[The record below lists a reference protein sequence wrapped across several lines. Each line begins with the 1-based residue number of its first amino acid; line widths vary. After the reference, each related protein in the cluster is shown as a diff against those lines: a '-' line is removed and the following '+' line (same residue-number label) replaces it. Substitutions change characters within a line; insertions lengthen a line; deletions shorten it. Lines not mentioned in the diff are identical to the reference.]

1 MGLLKVAGASQL
13 LMLAAAAAQAP
24 TLPAQQRQPRPS
36 GSVDSQ
42 LAGQQQQQAQSA
54 GLGSAATAAAAAAGK
69 HAKVSEQL
77 LKAVAL
83 LPDKV
88 RLSFANIWVELLQLL
103 WVWHVHPAVHM
114 LYFLPA
120 TQPLALHLLL
130 LPIICLQVKVG
141 FAGIKLM
148 QPAAADASMQA
159 LLGLPLLTGSVGA
172 ITMGASS
179 CPRPAAVRTGEKL
192 LSLSLAVGPVQLST
206 AAGVKATS
214 SSSGQADSS
223 RQSVAEFSIKGITA
237 AVDVMRAVEGAGGS
251 SEPPGKRGPLHAGLQ
266 QRQQRQQ
273 LKVVCSCQ
281 VLEQI
286 QLQLHA
292 HQVPDFVHS
301 VQLLQRSLQEL
312 KQRRQEAAA
321 AAETAAAAALKP
333 SPEEQERLLPRM
345 GSLSPTLSLSA
356 LPRPDT
362 PTLGTPTSNTPH
374 SSMQSPSVAAE
385 APAAAG
391 GPTSSQL
398 DSAAAATPASP
409 LAVAMQQRLS
419 SFMKGGSTAGD
430 SSLLLEVAAAAGA
443 GVSVGVMD
451 SSAAVITW
459 LTIKQLDASGSL
471 EWLPAATASTS
482 FSFGRKQEV
491 AAPTADA
498 VQLAAVAKLQQLAVR
513 VAASNAAAAG
523 ARQAMHQLLLLD
535 AVELR
540 AGSSD
545 STSTSTTDNAAAAAL
560 GPAAPLALDLTVLAG
575 QLALAPSSECLQPLL
590 QLAQQ
595 AYFVPSKQRSI
606 ARLQPAFSS
615 GVWSIPA
622 SPSKPKK
629 KSSKPK
635 AVVVAA
641 VDVVLQSMA
650 LTYAAALPV
659 VAEYA
664 KPAAV
669 EATFKGVKSQLRV
682 ALGPL
687 QLSMQ
692 PQQQQLAASLQR
704 LQFGYETSGPIS
716 PSLPAHQSVEL
727 LSMQG
732 VEFRRYLRPNLQ
744 LLKVATQQIRSDVHI
759 DAALAAAGMADEALQ
774 LLAACAQQLQARHA
788 AAMQAAAAQA
798 AAQAGLLAAAAAAAG
813 NISTPAAA
821 PLPINPVER
830 LDSFSFLAAG
840 DLPSPVTPAPQDS
853 AGSPLKLASS
863 VGEVQQQFGGLPPM
877 SRSSCSGAL
886 PPQQQQQKPVLALEA
901 RLQDVAVQLSVCD
914 RDALQVQLELVKYSS
929 VLEQAVLEKLR
940 FSINE
945 RSVVQ
950 IPHLAL
956 HQLPGWLP
964 PGAAAA
970 AAACSMQRSSS
981 PLFGSSLD
989 AAAGQPPSHMQQ
1001 QQYDCGA
1008 STESIRYFDDGGV
1021 QSWQSIDDPVPSA
1034 SLGSRRP
1041 ANLKDPALYNRQAAR
1056 QQAARERCK
1065 VPAEAAAL
1073 NTSSS
1078 SSNASSSSSN
1088 ASSGISFGRS
1098 NDGAAAAGSSAAAAA
1113 GALLGFEVYAERVL
1127 LGIPHDE
1134 APGRIIV
1141 VCETWAKAVKPVSA
1155 ALCR

>member
-1 MGLLKVAGASQL
+1 VLP
-13 LMLAAAAAQAP
+13 AAQQ
-24 TLPAQQRQPRPS
+24 LVSHPS
-36 GSVDSQ
+36 VGCHF
-42 LAGQQQQQAQSA
+42 G
-54 GLGSAATAAAAAAGK
+54 
-69 HAKVSEQL
+69 
-77 LKAVAL
+77 
-83 LPDKV
+83 
-88 RLSFANIWVELLQLL
+88 
-103 WVWHVHPAVHM
+103 
-114 LYFLPA
+114 
-120 TQPLALHLLL
+120 
-130 LPIICLQVKVG
+130 LQVKVG
-141 FAGIKLM
+141 FAGLKIM
-148 QPAAADASMQA
+148 PPAAAAGASTQA

-172 ITMGASS
+172 ISMGASS
-179 CPRPAAVRTGEKL
+179 CPKPAAVRTGEKL
-192 LSLSLAVGPVQLST
+192 LSLSLALGPVQLST
-206 AAGVKATS
+206 AAGAKANS

-223 RQSVAEFSIKGITA
+223 RQGAAEFSIKGITA
-237 AVDVMRAVEGAGGS
+237 AVDLMRAVEGAGSS
-251 SEPPGKRGPLHAGLQ
+251 SEAPGKRGPLHAGLQ

-273 LKVVCSCQ
+273 LKAVCSCQ
-281 VLEQI
+281 VLEQV

-301 VQLLQRSLQEL
+301 VQLLQHSLQEL
-312 KQRRQEAAA
+312 NQRRQEAAA
-321 AAETAAAAALKP
+321 AAETAAAAAAKP

-345 GSLSPTLSLSA
+345 GSLSPTVSLSA

-374 SSMQSPSVAAE
+374 SSTQQLAGMQSPSVAAE

-391 GPTSSQL
+391 APTNSQL
-398 DSAAAATPASP
+398 DSAAAAAKPASP

-430 SSLLLEVAAAAGA
+430 SSLLLEVTAAAGA
-443 GVSVGVMD
+443 GVSVEVMD
-451 SSAAVITW
+451 SNAAVITW
-459 LTIKQLDASGSL
+459 LTIKQLDASGTL
-471 EWLPAATASTS
+471 ERLPAAPTSTS

-491 AAPTADA
+491 AAPAAD
-498 VQLAAVAKLQQLAVR
+498 VIQLGAVAKLQQLAVR
-513 VAASNAAAAG
+513 VAASSAAAAG
-523 ARQAMHQLLLLD
+523 ARQAMHQLLLD

-545 STSTSTTDNAAAAAL
+545 SSNASTTDNTAAAVS
-560 GPAAPLALDLTVLAG
+560 PAAPLALDLTVLAG
-575 QLALAPSSECLQPLL
+575 QLAVAPSSECLQPLL

-606 ARLQPAFSS
+606 PRLQPAFSS
-615 GVWSIPA
+615 GVWSLPA

-629 KSSKPK
+629 KSGKPK

-650 LTYAAALPV
+650 LTYTAALPIV
-659 VAEYA
+659 TEYA
-664 KPAAV
+664 KPAAA
-669 EATFKGVKSQLRV
+669 EATFRGVKSQLRV

-704 LQFGYETSGPIS
+704 LQVGYQTSGPIS

-774 LLAACAQQLQARHA
+774 LLVACAQQLQARHA

-813 NISTPAAA
+813 NIGTPAAA

-840 DLPSPVTPAPQDS
+840 DLPSPVTPVARDA
-853 AGSPLKLASS
+853 AGSPLKPASS
-863 VGEVQQQFGGLPPM
+863 VGEVQQQFGGLPPV
-877 SRSSCSGAL
+877 SRSSINGAL
-886 PPQQQQQKPVLALEA
+886 PPQQQQQKPILALEA

-981 PLFGSSLD
+981 PLCGSSLD
-989 AAAGQPPSHMQQ
+989 AATGPPPSHMQQ
-1001 QQYDCGA
+1001 QQQYDCSA

-1041 ANLKDPALYNRQAAR
+1041 ANLKDPALYQRQAAR

-1065 VPAEAAAL
+1065 VPAEAAAP

-1078 SSNASSSSSN
+1078 
-1088 ASSGISFGRS
+1088 SSGISFGRS
-1098 NDGAAAAGSSAAAAA
+1098 SDVAAAASSSAATAA
-1113 GALLGFEVYAERVL
+1113 GALLGLEVYAERIL

-1155 ALCR
+1155 ALQMKENWRCIRWTISSTASKLLCHCLLPSDCTWCSGQTAPVS

>member
-1 MGLLKVAGASQL
+1 VSQL
-13 LMLAAAAAQAP
+13 LLPAAQP
-24 TLPAQQRQPRPS
+24 
-36 GSVDSQ
+36 V
-42 LAGQQQQQAQSA
+42 
-54 GLGSAATAAAAAAGK
+54 
-69 HAKVSEQL
+69 V
-77 LKAVAL
+77 
-83 LPDKV
+83 
-88 RLSFANIWVELLQLL
+88 
-103 WVWHVHPAVHM
+103 
-114 LYFLPA
+114 
-120 TQPLALHLLL
+120 LHFSLV
-130 LPIICLQVKVG
+130 ICFGLQVKVG
-141 FAGIKLM
+141 FAGLKLM
-148 QPAAADASMQA
+148 PPAAAAAADASTQA

-172 ITMGASS
+172 ISMGASS
-179 CPRPAAVRTGEKL
+179 CPKPAAVRTGEKL

-206 AAGVKATS
+206 AAEAKANS
-214 SSSGQADSS
+214 SSSGQADGS
-223 RQSVAEFSIKGITA
+223 RQQAAEFSIKGITA
-237 AVDVMRAVEGAGGS
+237 AVDLMRAVEDAGS
-251 SEPPGKRGPLHAGLQ
+251 SSEASAKPGPLHAGLQ

-273 LKVVCSCQ
+273 LKAACNCQ
-281 VLEQI
+281 VLEQV

-301 VQLLQRSLQEL
+301 VQLLQHSLQEL

-321 AAETAAAAALKP
+321 AAETAAAAASKP
-333 SPEEQERLLPRM
+333 SPEEQERQLPRM
-345 GSLSPTLSLSA
+345 GSLSPTVSLSA

-374 SSMQSPSVAAE
+374 SSTQQLAGMQSPSVAAE

-391 GPTSSQL
+391 APTNGQL
-398 DSAAAATPASP
+398 DSAAAAAATPASP

-419 SFMKGGSTAGD
+419 SFMKGGSAAGD
-430 SSLLLEVAAAAGA
+430 SSLLLEVTAAAGA
-443 GVSVGVMD
+443 GVSVEVMD

-459 LTIKQLDASGSL
+459 LTIKQLDASGTL

-491 AAPTADA
+491 AAPAADA
-498 VQLAAVAKLQQLAVR
+498 IQLAAVAKLQQLAIR
-513 VAASNAAAAG
+513 VAASSAAAAG

-545 STSTSTTDNAAAAAL
+545 SSSTSTTDNSAAAVS
-560 GPAAPLALDLTVLAG
+560 PAAPLALELTVLAG

-595 AYFVPSKQRSI
+595 AYFIPSKQRSI

-615 GVWSIPA
+615 GVWSVPA
-622 SPSKPKK
+622 SPSKLKK

-635 AVVVAA
+635 TVAVAA
-641 VDVVLQSMA
+641 VDVVLQSTA
-650 LTYAAALPV
+650 LTYTAALPV
-659 VAEYA
+659 VTEYA
-664 KPAAV
+664 KPAAA

-704 LQFGYETSGPIS
+704 LQVGYETSGPIS

-732 VEFRRYLRPNLQ
+732 VEFRCYLRPNLQ

-774 LLAACAQQLQARHA
+774 LLVACAQQLQARHA

-813 NISTPAAA
+813 NIGTPAAA
-821 PLPINPVER
+821 PLPMNPVER

-840 DLPSPVTPAPQDS
+840 DLPSPVTPVARDS

-877 SRSSCSGAL
+877 SRSSISGAV
-886 PPQQQQQKPVLALEA
+886 PPQQQQQKPILALEA

-981 PLFGSSLD
+981 PLCGSSLD
-989 AAAGQPPSHMQQ
+989 AAAAQPPSHMQQ
-1001 QQYDCGA
+1001 QQYDCSA

-1041 ANLKDPALYNRQAAR
+1041 ANLKDPALYQRQAAR

-1065 VPAEAAAL
+1065 VPTKAAAP
-1073 NTSSS
+1073 NTSS
-1078 SSNASSSSSN
+1078 
-1088 ASSGISFGRS
+1088 SSGISFGRS
-1098 NDGAAAAGSSAAAAA
+1098 NDGAAAASSSAATAA
-1113 GALLGFEVYAERVL
+1113 GALLGLEVYAERIL

-1155 ALCR
+1155 ALQMKEKWLCIWWTISSTASKLLCHCLLPSNCTWCSGQSAPIS

>member
-1 MGLLKVAGASQL
+1 MCYVAVESQS
-13 LMLAAAAAQAP
+13 P
-24 TLPAQQRQPRPS
+24 
-36 GSVDSQ
+36 
-42 LAGQQQQQAQSA
+42 
-54 GLGSAATAAAAAAGK
+54 
-69 HAKVSEQL
+69 
-77 LKAVAL
+77 
-83 LPDKV
+83 
-88 RLSFANIWVELLQLL
+88 
-103 WVWHVHPAVHM
+103 
-114 LYFLPA
+114 
-120 TQPLALHLLL
+120 ALHHPLFTFVCGVQIKL
-130 LPIICLQVKVG
+130 G
-141 FAGIKLM
+141 FAGLKLM
-148 QPAAADASMQA
+148 PPAAAADAGMQA
-159 LLGLPLLTGSVGA
+159 LLGLPLLSGSVGA
-172 ITMGASS
+172 ISMGASS

-192 LSLSLAVGPVQLST
+192 LSLSLAVGPVQL
-206 AAGVKATS
+206 AAGGAKANSS

-223 RQSVAEFSIKGITA
+223 RQQAAEFSIKGINA
-237 AVDVMRAVEGAGGS
+237 AVDVLRAVEGAGSS
-251 SEPPGKRGPLHAGLQ
+251 SETPGKRGPLHAGLQ

-273 LKVVCSCQ
+273 LKAVCSCQ
-281 VLEQI
+281 VLEQV
-286 QLQLHA
+286 QVQLHA
-292 HQVPDFVHS
+292 HQVPGFVHS
-301 VQLLQRSLQEL
+301 VQLLQHSLQEL
-312 KQRRQEAAA
+312 KQRRQEAATA
-321 AAETAAAAALKP
+321 AATAAAAAAKP
-333 SPEEQERLLPRM
+333 SSEEQERLLPRM
-345 GSLSPTLSLSA
+345 GSLSPTVSLSA

-362 PTLGTPTSNTPH
+362 PTLGTPTSGTPLA
-374 SSMQSPSVAAE
+374 STQQLAGLQSPSVAAE
-385 APAAAG
+385 ATAAAG
-391 GPTSSQL
+391 GLTSSHL
-398 DSAAAATPASP
+398 DSASAAATPASP

-419 SFMKGGSTAGD
+419 SFMKGGSPAGD
-430 SSLLLEVAAAAGA
+430 SSLVLEVAAAAGA
-443 GVSVGVMD
+443 GFSVEVFD

-459 LTIKQLDASGSL
+459 LSIQQLDASGNL
-471 EWLPAATASTS
+471 EWLPAATTSTS
-482 FSFGRKQEV
+482 FSFGRKQEA
-491 AAPTADA
+491 AAPAA
-498 VQLAAVAKLQQLAVR
+498 GAIQLGAVAKLQQLAVR
-513 VAASNAAAAG
+513 VAASGAAAAG

-545 STSTSTTDNAAAAAL
+545 SSNTSSTDNAAAAAAT
-560 GPAAPLALDLTVLAG
+560 PAAPVALDLTVLAG
-575 QLALAPSSECLQPLL
+575 QLTLAPSSECLQPML

-595 AYFVPSKQRSI
+595 AYFVPSRQRSI
-606 ARLQPAFSS
+606 PRLQPAFSS
-615 GVWSIPA
+615 GVWSAPA
-622 SPSKPKK
+622 SPSKPSK
-629 KSSKPK
+629 KSRKPK
-635 AVVVAA
+635 ATVVAA
-641 VDVVLQSMA
+641 VDGVLQSLMI
-650 LTYAAALPV
+650 TYTAALPV
-659 VAEYA
+659 VTEYA
-664 KPAAV
+664 KSAAA
-669 EATFKGVKSQLRV
+669 EAAFKGLKSQLRI

-704 LQFGYETSGPIS
+704 LQVGYETTGPVS

-744 LLKVATQQIRSDVHI
+744 LLKVAMQQIRSDVHI

-774 LLAACAQQLQARHA
+774 LLAASAQQLQARHA

-798 AAQAGLLAAAAAAAG
+798 AAQAGLLAAAAAAGG
-813 NISTPAAA
+813 NISAPAAA

-840 DLPSPVTPAPQDS
+840 DLPSPVTPVARDS

-863 VGEVQQQFGGLPPM
+863 VGDAQQPFGGLPPM
-877 SRSSCSGAL
+877 SRSSCTGAL

-914 RDALQVQLELVKYSS
+914 KDALQVQLELVKYSS

-981 PLFGSSLD
+981 PLCGSSLD

-1001 QQYDCGA
+1001 QQQQYDCSA

-1041 ANLKDPALYNRQAAR
+1041 ANLKDPALYQRQAAR

-1065 VPAEAAAL
+1065 VPAEAAAP

-1078 SSNASSSSSN
+1078 Y

-1098 NDGAAAAGSSAAAAA
+1098 NDGAAAAGSSAAAGA

-1141 VCETWAKAVKPVSA
+1141 VCETWAKAVKPVSV
-1155 ALCR
+1155 AL